1 MEERDKL
8 FRRDIKARVSQI
20 NEVKFDLKTMTDN
33 PYLLT
38 QREITRLIKMQEELQ
53 QIANTLDEIINPKP
67 TEEA

>member
-1 MEERDKL
+1 MEEREKL

-20 NEVKFDLKTMTDN
+20 NEVQFELKTMTDN

-53 QIANTLDEIINPKP
+53 QIADTLDETINPKP

>member
-1 MEERDKL
+1 MEEREKL
-8 FRRDIKARVSQI
+8 FRRDIKARVGQI
-20 NEVKFDLKTMTDN
+20 KDVQFELKTMTDN